1 MKLLIFGIDLIL
13 PLIVGYCCQYQ
24 KKFNDQ
30 FFNKMILN
38 NILVVYPALSF
49 LCFWILPLNFDLIWL
64 PVMGLAMGLIPGLV
78 AYFVAEKKFA
88 DDLDRGSYVM
98 SAVLSNLGT
107 LGGLCVFLLYGER
120 GYGYQQLVVLFQY
133 ILMFMF
139 CYPLAQYYYQR
150 ANSEGAITKISVTQ
164 VLFSRNQLAVVGIFC
179 GVALQLA
186 GIPRPHALD
195 GMAEFFVHFGAWTA
209 LIPVGYSMDF
219 AKMKGYY
226 YQLKELI
233 AIKFIVTPVAIY
245 GLSHLIMTD
254 RVMLNSILILAST
267 PTAVNAVITSRI
279 YDLNINIAV
288 AAFIVTTLIFL
299 TIIYPGLFIML
310 Q

>member
-24 KKFNDQ
+24 KKLKDQ

-78 AYFVAEKKFA
+78 AYFVAEKKFD

-98 SAVLSNLGT
+98 SAILSNLGT

-150 ANSEGAITKISVTQ
+150 ANSNGKIKGISVRQ
-164 VLFSRNQLAVVGIFC
+164 VLLSRNQLAVVGIFC
-179 GVALQLA
+179 GAALQLA
-186 GIPRPHALD
+186 GIPRPHYLD

-219 AKMKGYY
+219 GKMKGYY

-233 AIKFIVTPVAIY
+233 AIKFIITPVAIY

-254 RVMLNSILILAST
+254 KVMLNSILILAST

-279 YDLNINIAV
+279 YDLNINISV

-299 TIIYPGLFIML
+299 TVVYPGLFVML